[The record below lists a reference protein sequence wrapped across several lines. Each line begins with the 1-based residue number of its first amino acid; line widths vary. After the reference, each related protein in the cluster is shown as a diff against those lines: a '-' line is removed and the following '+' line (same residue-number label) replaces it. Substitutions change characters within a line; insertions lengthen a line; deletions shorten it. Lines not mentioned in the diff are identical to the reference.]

1 MKKTIRLYRRHDMDL
16 LVLYKNKNF
25 NFQKALKRSLYA
37 YMNNQPIKYKT
48 PDIPKEMSNFEFK
61 YAYQCFLYLD
71 EETDKELI
79 AFLDNIKPKMFN
91 AFCKSVLRGSLI
103 GNYAFICLKEFDSNV
118 NDILNSE
125 ADKTEVKV
133 EPPIPKKFDKKKKRK
148 DVSKKEDKGP
158 KELKEQKEQ
167 KEQKKESKPP
177 KEKAKV
183 KAPIKEP
190 TVTETAVMPEQKEND
205 DDFDLFG
212 SIDSLNAMF

>member
-48 PDIPKEMSNFEFK
+48 PDIPKEMNNFEFK

-91 AFCKSVLRGSLI
+91 AFCKSVLRGSLV
-103 GNYAFICLKEFDSNV
+103 GNYAFICLKELDSNV

-125 ADKTEVKV
+125 ADKTEIKV
-133 EPPIPKKFDKKKKRK
+133 EPPIPKKFDKKKKK
-148 DVSKKEDKGP
+148 ITPKKEDKEL
-158 KELKEQKEQ
+158 KKLKEQKEQ
-167 KEQKKESKPP
+167 KEQKKESESP
-177 KEKAKV
+177 KVKAKV
-183 KAPIKEP
+183 ETPVKP
-190 TVTETAVMPEQKEND
+190 TVTEAAVMPKPKEND

-212 SIDSLNAMF
+212 SVDSLNAMF